1 MTPDLATVLAA
12 RHDPLQEARSGERR
26 RRPRNPLQ
34 FSQQAASRADIMGA
48 MRQLLEG
55 TSYAAI
61 SVSDIARH
69 AKVSRVTF
77 YRHFPSKAALVRDLF
92 ADVLNGAR
100 RSHLE
105 LAKEPEPSQAWLEH
119 WMRRS
124 LKFFRRHRH
133 VLLLLGE
140 AMVADPQL
148 RQAMQELRDSLFVAL
163 GQSMPAYQATTHP
176 SETGRQIRLHAVLL
190 HAQYEA
196 FQVLVVRDRSI
207 RVEQAIPVMAQLYRQ
222 FLADA
227 ARQIAIDPELQASCR
242 RGRGRQPTLEF
253 CL

>member
-1 MTPDLATVLAA
+1 MQDGRIGA
-12 RHDPLQEARSGERR
+12 RR

-34 FSQQAASRADIMGA
+34 FSQQAASRADIMSA
-48 MRQLLEG
+48 MRRLLEE

-77 YRHFPSKAALVRDLF
+77 YRHFPSKAALVREIF

-105 LAKEPEPSQAWLEH
+105 LAKESEPSQVWLEH

-140 AMVADPQL
+140 AMVADPLL

-163 GQSMPAYQATTHP
+163 GQSMPAYRATTHP
-176 SETGRQIRLHAVLL
+176 SMAGRQIRLHAVLL

-207 RVEQAIPVMAQLYRQ
+207 RAEQAIPVMARLYLQ
-222 FLADA
+222 FFADA
-227 ARQIAIDPELQASCR
+227 ARLIGTDPELQASCR
-242 RGRGRQPTLEF
+242 PDGRRRPALEF